1 MAYETILVEQKDGIA
16 SITLN
21 RPEVLNAFTLKMGGE
36 LMDALR
42 GLKED
47 AETKVLILTGAG
59 RAFCSGADIRGFNEQ
74 VERRKKGE
82 RSREPEGTEFDSA
95 MPLTMINFPK
105 PIIAAINGAAVGI
118 GFTITLPCDLRI
130 ASENAKLGAVFTRVG
145 LVPEFSSSYL
155 LPKLIGLGKALE
167 LVLTARM
174 IDAHE
179 AKEIGL
185 VNKVVPANTFMDET
199 LAMAQMM
206 AKGASVAL
214 KLAKRAL
221 HHGAGATMLQA
232 MQYEHFAQAHCA
244 ETFDHEEAVRA
255 FLEKREPRFQGK

>member
-1 MAYETILVEQKDGIA
+1 TCVTCVTP
-16 SITLN
+16 S
-21 RPEVLNAFTLKMGGE
+21 
-36 LMDALR
+36 
-42 GLKED
+42 
-47 AETKVLILTGAG
+47 
-59 RAFCSGADIRGFNEQ
+59 
-74 VERRKKGE
+74 
-82 RSREPEGTEFDSA
+82 
-95 MPLTMINFPK
+95 
-105 PIIAAINGAAVGI
+105 
-118 GFTITLPCDLRI
+118 DL
-130 ASENAKLGAVFTRVG
+130 SMSSQNAKLCAFCTLVV

-214 KLAKRAL
+214 KLAKREL
-221 HHGAGATMLQA
+221 HHGAVVTLCKS
-232 MQYEHFAQAHCA
+232 MQYEHL
-244 ETFDHEEAVRA
+244 EAVC
-255 FLEKREPRFQGK
+255 G

>member
-1 MAYETILVEQKDGIA
+1 MRLCCVRLTRFSGRSSPRLSQEKNKKEGGIVMAYETILVEQKDGIA
-16 SITLN
+16 TITLN

-42 GLKED
+42 SVKED
-47 AETKVLILTGAG
+47 EETKVLI
-59 RAFCSGADIRGFNEQ
+59 
-74 VERRKKGE
+74 
-82 RSREPEGTEFDSA
+82 
-95 MPLTMINFPK
+95 
-105 PIIAAINGAAVGI
+105 
-118 GFTITLPCDLRI
+118 
-130 ASENAKLGAVFTRVG
+130 FTRVG

-255 FLEKREPRFQGK
+255 FLEK